1 MTQQLATKECGYDW
15 IDVTDPSAEEL
26 QQIAERYELHPASV
40 SDCLQPGHLPKYEE
54 FPDYVFIILRVYM
67 PDNVTHAD
75 TVQAITG
82 KIAIFVSDRFIITI
96 HRKPWAQI
104 ATVASEYVATN
115 RCKNQFHVLNVLIR
129 KGLSTYDEPATAI
142 NQSIDKY
149 EKKVF
154 LNVRAELLLK
164 ELYFMKR
171 KLDVIRRLL
180 LLTYDI
186 VERMNTEENANAY
199 TRDVRDLFVKQRSL
213 YDSMYEHA
221 NQLLTVYFNIS
232 AQRTNET
239 MRVLTIF
246 SVFFM
251 PLTFIAG
258 VYGMNFRHMP
268 ELEWPLG
275 YPLVMGSMVVVI
287 VVIFIWFRRKRWL

>member
-15 IDVTDPSAEEL
+15 IDVTAPSAEEL
-26 QQIAERYELHPASV
+26 QQIAERYGLHPASV

-54 FPDYVFIILRVYM
+54 FPEYIFIILRVYM

-82 KIAIFVSDRFIITI
+82 KIAIFVSDKFIITI
-96 HRKPWAQI
+96 HRKAWAQI
-104 ATVASEYVATN
+104 ETVASEYVATN

-129 KGLSTYDEPATAI
+129 KGLSSYDEPAAAI
-142 NQSIDKY
+142 NQSIDKF

-171 KLDVIRRLL
+171 NLDVIRRLL

-199 TRDVRDLFVKQRSL
+199 TRDVHDLFVKQRSL
-213 YDSMYEHA
+213 FDSMYEHA

-275 YPLVMGSMVVVI
+275 YPLVMGSMVAVI

>member
-1 MTQQLATKECGYDW
+1 MTQQLATNGCGYDW
-15 IDVTDPSAEEL
+15 IDVTNPSGEEL
-26 QQIAERYELHPASV
+26 QLIAEQYGLHPASV

-82 KIAIFVSDRFIITI
+82 KIAIFISDKFIITI
-96 HRKPWAQI
+96 HRKPWPQLEAV
-104 ATVASEYVATN
+104 ATEYVATN
-115 RCKNQFHVLNVLIR
+115 RCKNQFHVLNVIIR
-129 KGLSTYDEPATAI
+129 KGLSSYDEPAMAV
-142 NQSIDKY
+142 NQSIDKF

-186 VERMNTEENANAY
+186 VEKMNTEENANAY

-213 YDSMYEHA
+213 FDSMYEHA

-268 ELEWPLG
+268 ELEWPFG

-287 VVIFIWFRRKRWL
+287 VVIFIWFRRKRWM